1 MMKNILNRK
10 LLAAGLIVALT
21 ASGTAMAALDTTAL
35 EAAADGFTA
44 DFVAGAAIIGVA
56 AILAGYGGVIWKWL
70 KAAVFS

>member
-1 MMKNILNRK
+1 MMKNIHTRK

-21 ASGTAMAALDTTAL
+21 ASSTAFAALDVTEL
-35 EAAADGFTA
+35 ETAADAFTA
-44 DFVAGAAIIGVA
+44 DFIKGAAIIGVA